1 MNARKLILLVFFLAV
16 CGIVYSVVQYT
27 VENNTKKTAMQ
38 RQVVAPS
45 INTQEMPEEIPQAMK
60 EAMAKMGTEGQNAEM
75 GNSSTMSAM
84 NMSKLFSDPN
94 VSQELS
100 QRAGELMMKMK
111 EDPQNVENLL
121 DLAML
126 FYDAKDPIGTLNF
139 AQRASVLDPL
149 NADASYLTG
158 LAHAQLNEADKAIEA
173 FDRSLISR
181 DSAQTRYN
189 KALVYM
195 HALNDKEKAKA
206 ELTKALTLPDMS
218 SELKTAIEQELSGL

>member
-1 MNARKLILLVFFLAV
+1 MNTRKIILAVFFLAV

-27 VENNTKKTAMQ
+27 IETNSKKTAMQ
-38 RQVVAPS
+38 RQVIAPA
-45 INTQEMPEEIPQAMK
+45 INTESMPEEIPQAMK
-60 EAMAKMGTEGQNAEM
+60 EAMSKMGASGQSAEM

-111 EDPQNVENLL
+111 EDPQNVETLL

-139 AQRASVLDPL
+139 ASRASVIDPL
-149 NADASYLTG
+149 NADASYLSG
-158 LAHAQLNEADKAIEA
+158 LAHAQLQEADKAIEA
-173 FDRSLISR
+173 FDRSLLSKN
-181 DSAQTRYN
+181 SAQTRYN
-189 KALVYM
+189 KALVYI
-195 HALNDKEKAKA
+195 HALSDKANGKA
-206 ELTKALTLPDMS
+206 ELEKALALPDVTD
-218 SELKTAIEQELSGL
+218 ELKKAIDKELSGL